1 MSVPDRKPV
10 PSHPAAVR
18 QYKLLLQGEID
29 LWIAAFSDPAD
40 SSRAAITC
48 LRTPLLMVE

>member
-18 QYKLLLQGEID
+18 RHKLLLQGELD
-29 LWIAAFSDPAD
+29 LWIAVFSEPDD
-40 SSRAAITC
+40 AALTSETC
-48 LRTPLLMVE
+48 LRTPLLVPE